1 MQSSEA
7 VGQTPAQRIVAV
19 ESGGSSDFWAGKSYR
34 REQPEFMKKAETA
47 RLLATGEP
55 FEITDARYGEITNK
69 KDGSTKEVGYIDVTL
84 SGGEERTKSF
94 DLGSKSGRDELIRDL
109 CEHFHGGGAP
119 VQARFV
125 EWGPAIGIEA
135 VS

>member
-34 REQPEFMKKAETA
+34 REQPEFLDKKETN

-55 FEITDARYGEITNK
+55 FEITGVRYGEIT
-69 KDGSTKEVGYIDVTL
+69 KDGKTKEVAYVDLTL
-84 SGGEERTKSF
+84 TDGEPRTKTL
-94 DLGSKSGRDELIRDL
+94 DLGSKTGRDELLRDL
-109 CEHFHGGGAP
+109 AEHFHGGGDV